1 MTLASIRLILLIA
14 AAVAFHEVGMA
25 MDGHGL
31 VDAQPSPTCTEIAE
45 STRHTHYHASR
56 HHGFASGD
64 EVPSPAEIA
73 ETCRDLRAVAP
84 IPRMVAVDLDATPA
98 AALPMPATSITELF
112 AVTSRTVVDNAPD
125 HPPDVRRALFQVYL
139 I

>member
-31 VDAQPSPTCTEIAE
+31 AHEDPAPTCSEIAE
-45 STRHTHYHASR
+45 STHHGHHHASR
-56 HHGFASGD
+56 HHALAS
-64 EVPSPAEIA
+64 EAEAPSSAEIA

-84 IPRMVAVDLDATPA
+84 LSRMAGVDLDAMPL
-98 AALPMPATSITELF
+98 AALPVPATSITDLF
-112 AVTSRTVVDNAPD
+112 AVTSRTVVDNPPD
-125 HPPDVRRALFQVYL
+125 HPPDVRRALYQVYR